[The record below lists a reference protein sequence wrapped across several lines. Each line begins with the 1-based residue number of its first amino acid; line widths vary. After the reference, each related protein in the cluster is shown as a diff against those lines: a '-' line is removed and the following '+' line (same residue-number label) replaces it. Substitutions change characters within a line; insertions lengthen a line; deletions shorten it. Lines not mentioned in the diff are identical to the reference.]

1 MTAPAPVFGRSGDLR
16 VRAGT
21 SFIPVIT
28 ATDRDGK
35 PVDFTG
41 RELFYS
47 FYDRQ
52 TEEELLTRS
61 AVGAGKSVS
70 LPVVNGDDLWR
81 LRDSASRLRLSILV
95 GFYVEQGYVEL
106 SEGQVTIDGA
116 PRTLV
121 ANSID
126 AAEEVDLTV
135 TLPAGGLQVV
145 MKGAPGLTPWAALG
159 KTLVQYQGD
168 LEQLAI
174 DAAKIVAASAG
185 DTAGAAAGR
194 IAGAAAGTTA
204 GADAGRIAGDAAGMI
219 AGDAAGKV
227 AGAAA
232 GTTAG
237 DAAGKTAGAAAGTAA
252 GDAAGKVAGAAAGS
266 AAAQPAITAA
276 NTAATNADTKATFAD
291 TQGKYAKAQ
300 GDAIGNI
307 ADAVATSGANAGKA
321 AASEVAAR
329 QQVTLLR
336 DRMDVT
342 GAWYDLRKQVALAEV
357 DASMRPLRIVYL
369 SGEERALVPVPFATR
384 TTSADTATTATRLS
398 AGGLVI
404 DAGERFYLMRQE
416 VVTAEVDTNLVPRRA
431 TLLNGFYVPPVAAGV
446 AAPVVASSLE
456 TAGFSITAPDRLY
469 LMRRQVVRATVDP
482 SLRAHSADL
491 LDGTTY
497 PPIVLPVTTPVLNP
511 IMLAGDSLTAA
522 ATYMPTLVLLSGRD
536 VLRTAIGGQTS
547 RHIVGRLGAVAY
559 RLTVDGNQLVA
570 GSNNI
575 TAINGNAIVG
585 MAGTPVS
592 NVQFLSTGSG
602 NGATSATG
610 RLGSITGTLTRTA
623 SGGPSSTAEVYTFV
637 PDASMAAY
645 LPCKVPAGTPFQVDY
660 PYDSYTHVLWLGR
673 NNAQETAQVLSDVDA
688 AVRRIGHNRIV
699 IMPPPN
705 GDYAGERSSA
715 ADPRGYN
722 NFRTIENALAEKYP
736 RYFLNIR
743 RSLIDRGLAALGIAP
758 TAQDLID
765 IADDTIPQ
773 SLRADNVHHTA
784 AAQQFIAAEV
794 NANLLARGI

>member
-1 MTAPAPVFGRSGDLR
+1 VTPLDNRIDEDFVARYYRGEAIVLEGQLEDVDGAVEQLDGLTF
-16 VRAGT
+16 
-21 SFIPVIT
+21 F
-28 ATDRDGK
+28 ATIM
-35 PVDFTG
+35 
-41 RELFYS
+41 
-47 FYDRQ
+47 
-52 TEEELLTRS
+52 
-61 AVGAGKSVS
+61 
-70 LPVVNGDDLWR
+70 LPNGDDLHR
-81 LRDSASRLRLSILV
+81 LPAAILRDTTGPYFQAIFDGEVSTDLFGQSALRWAL
-95 GFYVEQGYVEL
+95 GQYVEGRGNQVIVEGPL
-106 SEGQVTIDGA
+106 ILRPGPVARAIDGA
-116 PRTLV
+116 
-121 ANSID
+121 
-126 AAEEVDLTV
+126 
-135 TLPAGGLQVV
+135 Q
-145 MKGAPGLTPWAALG
+145 
-159 KTLVQYQGD
+159 
-168 LEQLAI
+168 
-174 DAAKIVAASAG
+174 
-185 DTAGAAAGR
+185 GAAAIAHRFVRRLTTTGR
-194 IAGAAAGTTA
+194 STVRISNMGPRGLSPWEAEGKTREQYQADLTQLATDAGTDIALDQVGAAITELGETTSQKIA
-204 GADAGRIAGDAAGMI
+204 EVDDAIAL
-219 AGDAAGKV
+219 
-227 AGAAA
+227 
-232 GTTAG
+232 
-237 DAAGKTAGAAAGTAA
+237 
-252 GDAAGKVAGAAAGS
+252 S
-266 AAAQPAITAA
+266 AADR
-276 NTAATNADTKATFAD
+276 AATVKATSDAKVVTKA
-291 TQGKYAKAQ
+291 AQ
-300 GDAIGNI
+300 DKVDQIGNI
-307 ADAVATSGANAGKA
+307 ADAVTTSTSNAGKA
-321 AASEVAAR
+321 AASEAAAR
-329 QQVTLLR
+329 QQAVLLR

-342 GAWYDLRKQVALAEV
+342 GTWYDLRKQVALAEV
-357 DASMRPLRIVYL
+357 DASMRPLRVVYV
-369 SGEERALVPVPFATR
+369 SGEERMFNPVPFAAR
-384 TTSADTATTATRLS
+384 ATSADTAAC
-398 AGGLVI
+398 AGKLNANGVVV
-404 DAGERFYLMRQE
+404 DAGERLYLMRQE
-416 VVTAEVDTNLVPRRA
+416 VVSAEVDGNLRPRRA

-456 TAGFSITAPDRLY
+456 TAGFSITAPDRFY

-559 RLTVDGNQLVA
+559 RLTVDGNQIVA

-585 MAGTPVS
+585 MAGAPVS

-645 LPCKVPAGTPFQVDY
+645 LPCKVPAGTPFVVDY
-660 PYDSYTHVLWLGR
+660 SYDNYTHVLWLGR
-673 NNAQETAQVLSDVDA
+673 NNTGDPAQVLSDVDA

-705 GDYAGERSSA
+705 GDYTGERASA
-715 ADPRGYN
+715 ADPRAYQ

-743 RSLIDRGLAALGIAP
+743 RSLIDRGLAALGITP

-765 IADDTIPQ
+765 IADDTVPQ
-773 SLRADNVHHTA
+773 SLRADSVHHTA